1 MAKKIT
7 PINYTSRDFDSIK
20 EELVDYTKRY
30 YPDSFKDFNEASF
43 GSLMLDTV
51 SYVGDILSFY
61 LDYQVNESF
70 LNTATERENVIKLA
84 RQIGY
89 KYRETFTS
97 SGEMS
102 FFALIPNFMAHPGPD
117 TTYYPIIRE
126 GTTFSSEGGS
136 SYILTEDVNFDSPD
150 TEIVVG
156 RVDPTTGEPTYY
168 AVKTKGKVISGR
180 IVEELVDVGEFKR
193 FRKIILE
200 TPNIVE
206 IISITDTEENEYYEV
221 GNLSQNIVFKNIS
234 RDNSTNTDYKQ
245 TLRPIMVPRRF
256 VSDYDGQNY
265 FIQFGYGSEDE
276 ILDDPVADPSSVVLK
291 QVGKNYVSDKSFDPF
306 KLLQTDKLGVAPSNT
321 LLTIR
326 MRVNVGNNVNAPAG
340 TITRIDG
347 LDVDFAEKT
356 TLDSDKL
363 LFVINSIS
371 AYNEKSITGDSE
383 PITADEIRMRAISN
397 FSTQNRAVTARDY
410 ETITYGMAAKFG
422 SIKRC
427 RIVVDEDSFKR
438 NLNLYVIAEGNRG
451 KLATAS
457 EPIKNNLRLWLSN
470 YKMINDTI
478 DILDGKI
485 INIGINFE
493 VIADMNVSKED
504 VYVGC
509 IQRIQEKIM
518 NPLQMGE
525 RFYITD
531 IYSQLNKV
539 RGVVDTKNVTITNKV
554 NGLYSGVSYSIT
566 ANMSPD
572 GRYLICP
579 LNACFEIK
587 FPNTDITGVVR

>member
-20 EELVDYTKRY
+20 EELVDYAKRY
-30 YPDSFKDFNEASF
+30 YPDSFRDFNEASF
-43 GSLMLDTV
+43 GALMLDTV

-84 RQIGY
+84 RQVGY
-89 KYRETFTS
+89 KYREVFTS
-97 SGEMS
+97 SGEIS
-102 FFALIPNFMAHPGPD
+102 FFALIPNFLAHPGPD
-117 TTYYPIIRE
+117 TAYYPVIRE
-126 GTTFSSEGGS
+126 GTTFSSERGS

-150 TEIVVG
+150 TEVVVG
-156 RVDPTTGEPTYY
+156 RVDPGTGQPTYY
-168 AVKTKGKVISGR
+168 AVKTKGKVISGK
-180 IVEELVDVGEFKR
+180 IVEELFSIGEFQR
-193 FRKIILE
+193 FRKIILN

-206 IISITDTEENEYYEV
+206 IISVTDTDANEYYEV
-221 GNLSQNIVFKNIS
+221 ENLSQNIVFKNIS
-234 RDNSTNTDYKQ
+234 RDSSTNTDYKQ
-245 TLRPIMVPRRF
+245 TLRPVMVPRRF
-256 VSDYDGQNY
+256 VSDYDGKNY
-265 FIQFGYGSEDE
+265 FLQFGYGSEDE
-276 ILDDPVADPSSVVLK
+276 ILDDPVADPSSVILK

-306 KLLQTDKLGVAPSNT
+306 KLLQTDKLGIAPSNT
-321 LLTIR
+321 LLTVT
-326 MRVNVGNNVNAPAG
+326 MRVNSSDNVNAPAG
-340 TITRIDG
+340 TLTKINGLNIDFMDKTS
-347 LDVDFAEKT
+347 LDG
-356 TLDSDKL
+356 DKL

-371 AYNEKSITGDSE
+371 VYNEKSITGDSQ
-383 PITADEIRMRAISN
+383 PITADEIRIRAISN

-438 NLNLYVIAEGNRG
+438 NLNLYIIAEGNRG
-451 KLATAS
+451 KLAPAS
-457 EPIKNNLRLWLSN
+457 GPIKDNLRFWLSN

-493 VIADMNVSKED
+493 VIADMNSSKGD
-504 VYVGC
+504 VYARC
-509 IQRIQEKIM
+509 IQKIKNKIM

-554 NGLYSGVSYSIT
+554 NGLYSGVSYSM
-566 ANMSPD
+566 AVNMSPD
-572 GRYLICP
+572 GRYLVCP